1 MLLPVYLSLGA
12 VLVVL
17 MGLASG
23 GLMTLVLMS
32 PAKQQVTYAIMLGLS
47 LLLAVIGMLT
57 SEQTDRRGIG
67 LANAFVLLVL
77 TFALGYALTT
87 FSILLPRRR
96 KREATVPGGNDRWTA
111 VICLASGEPPD
122 YDLRSTARRLEL
134 ADNTED
140 VPSILLRPFYM
151 RDIKSK
157 FASIGRSP
165 YRDQMA
171 ELARKVQARLP
182 TDQRVSLAYY
192 SDTPSLADT
201 VTRVIEEGTRHLM
214 IAHLRVTDPPDAFST
229 GDLFEGINL
238 ESNRVRVTYL
248 SPLWDSELLPQIY
261 VRRVLEAVAMGDAHS
276 EEVGILLAG
285 RGHPQASES
294 SRARQQQE
302 ESFQGRVKYA
312 LRKAGFNEM
321 SIQIGWLR
329 SEPNITQATESLQA
343 VGCRNI
349 YWMPSSFPADGI
361 NTLYDIQAQLDSVAR
376 KHQIKLTSLGAW
388 NADDLAAEEIAARV
402 RAASREAIRVV

>member
-1 MLLPVYLSLGA
+1 MPVYLSLGA

-23 GLMTLVLMS
+23 GLLSLVLMS
-32 PAKQQVTYAIMLGLS
+32 PVRQQVTYGIMLALS
-47 LLLAVIGMLT
+47 LLLAVLGMLA
-57 SEQTDRRGIG
+57 SEQIEGRGIG

-96 KREATVPGGNDRWTA
+96 KREATVPGGSDRWTA
-111 VICLASGEPPD
+111 VICLAPGEPPD
-122 YDLRSTARRLEL
+122 YDLRSAARRLEL

-165 YRDQMA
+165 YRNQMA
-171 ELARKVQARLP
+171 ELARKVQTRLP
-182 TDQRVSLAYY
+182 TDLRVSLAYY
-192 SDTPSLADT
+192 SDSPSLADT

-214 IAHLRVTDPPDAFST
+214 IAHLRVTDPPDAYSA

-238 ESNRVRVTYL
+238 ESNRVRIIQL
-248 SPLWDSELLPQIY
+248 PPLWDSELLPQIY
-261 VRRVLEAVAMGDAHS
+261 VRRVLEAVAMDDAHI
-276 EEVGILLAG
+276 EEVGLLLAG

-294 SRARQQQE
+294 SRARQQEE
-302 ESFQGRVKYA
+302 ESFQERVKHA
-312 LRKAGFNEM
+312 LLKAGFNEM
-321 SIQIGWLR
+321 SVQLGWLR
-329 SEPNITQATESLQA
+329 REPNITQAVESLHA
-343 VGCRNI
+343 AGCRNI
-349 YWMPSSFPADGI
+349 YWMPSSYPAEGI
-361 NTLYDIQAQLDSVAR
+361 NTLYDIQARLDSVAR
-376 KHQIKLTSLGAW
+376 KHQIRVTSLGAW

-402 RAASREAIRVV
+402 RAASVEASRAV